1 MLVKFRYVHRDVDR
15 HGNVRLYFQR
25 KGGPKIRLREEPGS
39 EAFSKAYHA
48 LLSPTSTARAVPAE
62 GATPHQPTAG
72 TYRWLCV
79 EYFKSAAF
87 RRLEKSTQV
96 TRRRVLEH
104 TCLEPVHAGAKETF
118 AAFPLWR
125 LTTRALR
132 ILRDRKADLPGAAS
146 DRVKAIRAAFKWACE
161 EDLIDT
167 NPALALAK
175 LPLTGGGFHSWTT
188 EEVARFEAR
197 HALGSKAR
205 LALALLLWTGVRRSD
220 LVGLGRQHA
229 RAGWLEFTQ
238 AKNRNR
244 RPVRIEIPILPQLQ
258 EVLEASPTGDL
269 TYLVTEAG
277 RPFSV
282 AGFGNWFRARCN
294 EAGLRALLRPRPAQS
309 RRGDGCRERRNHAT
323 ADGHLR
329 LAEPGGGGTL
339 HAGRRAQAPGRRRH
353 AHLSQKRPIA
363 TPQRP
368 PASPVQAQPR
378 HPLATIAAPNPEQ
391 NLPTPHPVRKPTPKT
406 HDKST
411 PPPPPGAPDRM
422 KLRTPMS
429 LKSHSDSIGDLER
442 ARRCR
447 FRRFKSGARFDRDL
461 KCKC

>member
-1 MLVKFRYVHRDVDR
+1 MRRPEPVREPGPAGRGAMLVKFRYVHRDVDR

-48 LLSPTSTARAVPAE
+48 LLQPSSTARAVPAG
-62 GATPHQPTAG
+62 GAAPHQPTAG

-96 TRRRVLEH
+96 TRRRVLEQ

-132 ILRDRKADLPGAAS
+132 VLRDRKADLPGAAS

-197 HALGSKAR
+197 HGLGSKAR

-269 TYLVTEAG
+269 TYLVTEQG

-294 EAGLRALLRPRPAQS
+294 EAGLQHCSAHGLRKA
-309 RRGDGCRERRNHAT
+309 GAAT
-323 ADGHLR
+323 AAENGATTQQLMAIFGWLSLAEAERYTRAAERKR
-329 LAEPGGGGTL
+329 LAAAAMPTL
-339 HAGRRAQAPGRRRH
+339 
-353 AHLSQKRPIA
+353 
-363 TPQRP
+363 
-368 PASPVQAQPR
+368 
-378 HPLATIAAPNPEQ
+378 
-391 NLPTPHPVRKPTPKT
+391 VRK
-406 HDKST
+406 
-411 PPPPPGAPDRM
+411 GQ
-422 KLRTPMS
+422 
-429 LKSHSDSIGDLER
+429 
-442 ARRCR
+442 
-447 FRRFKSGARFDRDL
+447 
-461 KCKC
+461 